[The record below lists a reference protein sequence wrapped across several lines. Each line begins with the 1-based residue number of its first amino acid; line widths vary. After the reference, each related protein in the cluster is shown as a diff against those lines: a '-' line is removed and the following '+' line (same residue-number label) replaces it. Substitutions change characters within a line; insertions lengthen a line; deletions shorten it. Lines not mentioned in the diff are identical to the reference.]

1 MARAPLAQ
9 GWKRQEASNMTTTTD
24 VTEERFKDARLYKS
38 VHGIDLEEFY
48 TSGHRTCQGCESAL
62 VTRDFAK
69 AAGPRTVVTGATG
82 CMYVANTS
90 YMTTPWVVPWMHTQL
105 GGGGASA
112 VGMAAGLRALM
123 RKGKIPEEK
132 INVINFSGDL
142 GGGDMGLGGISG
154 ALQTDYDLLI
164 IIYDN
169 ESAANTDI
177 QATNMT
183 PWGAQTTFTPTGSK
197 KRIMHEKWKKNVAPM
212 LAIGHPNCKY
222 VATACATFP
231 PMDYMNKV
239 KKALSI
245 GGPTLI
251 HTMDPCPKGWDYH
264 PRYSGDLGQLVI
276 KTGIFPLYEI
286 IKGEV
291 HYTYDA
297 RKTKRVPVREYL
309 EKQGRFS
316 HFIDEDFE
324 YVQARVD
331 EMWND
336 WEIPGV
342 APIKG
347 WLSVRQ

>member
-1 MARAPLAQ
+1 
-9 GWKRQEASNMTTTTD
+9 MTTETKI
-24 VTEERFKDARLYKS
+24 EEFKNANLYNN
-38 VHGIDLEEFY
+38 VHKIDLQEFY

-62 VTRDFAK
+62 VMRDFIK

-123 RKGKIPEEK
+123 RKGKLPKEK

-142 GGGDMGLGGISG
+142 GGGDMGIGGISM
-154 ALQTDYDLLI
+154 ALQTNYDLLI
-164 IIYDN
+164 IMYDN

-177 QATNMT
+177 QATSST

-197 KRIMHEKWKKNVAPM
+197 ERIMQKRWKKNVAAM
-212 LAIGHPNCKY
+212 LAVGHPNCKY

-239 KKALSI
+239 KKALTI
-245 GGPTLI
+245 GGPSFI
-251 HTMDPCPKGWDYH
+251 HTLDPCPKGWDYH
-264 PRYSGDLGQLVI
+264 PRYSGELGQLAV

-286 IKGEV
+286 VRGEV
-291 HYTYDA
+291 RYTYDA
-297 RKTKRVPVREYL
+297 ASKKRVPVREYL

-316 HFIDEDFE
+316 HFEDEDYEFF
-324 YVQARVD
+324 QQTVD
-331 EMWND
+331 EMWEE
-336 WEIPGV
+336 WEVPGI

-347 WLSVRQ
+347 ALKLRK